1 MLFPFCLSVKLTIYV
16 GDDAHCSYFFSEQDV
31 IVQQYVPEFQKWD
44 PYAML
49 GVMLG
54 VWKGAILISWVGF
67 SISV

>member
-54 VWKGAILISWVGF
+54 V
-67 SISV
+67 